1 VIHILKNR
9 VALVTGA
16 SKGIGAS
23 IAKHLALAGAKVI
36 VNYASSKADAD
47 RVVTEIVAVGGEAI
61 AIQGDFSKP
70 EEVAATF
77 AKIKQAFGK
86 VDILVNNAGIYNL
99 LPIDQITPED
109 FHRHYNLNVLGLL
122 LAIKEAVA
130 LIGPEGGSIV
140 NIGSVNSTMG
150 IPGSSVYAGTKGA
163 LNSIT
168 LSLSK
173 ELGPRKIRVNAI
185 NPGLIETEGTQS
197 KGIIGSEKHQ
207 TAVKLT
213 PLGRIGQPDD
223 IGRIAVFLASD
234 DSYWLT
240 GQITT
245 AAGGMTI

>member
-1 VIHILKNR
+1 MHTLKNK

-23 IAKHLALAGAKVI
+23 IAKHLASAGATVV
-36 VNYASSKADAD
+36 VNYASSKSGAD
-47 RVVTEIVAVGGEAI
+47 RVVGEIAAAGGSAI
-61 AIQGDFSKP
+61 AMQGDFSKP
-70 EEVAATF
+70 EDIAHTF
-77 AKIKQAFGK
+77 AEIKQRFGK
-86 VDILVNNAGIYNL
+86 LDILVNNAGIYNL

-122 LAIKEAVA
+122 LAIKEAIA
-130 LIGPEGGSIV
+130 LIGAEGGSIV

-163 LNSIT
+163 LNAIT

-185 NPGLIETEGTQS
+185 NPGLIDTEGTQS
-197 KGIIGSEKHQ
+197 KGIIGSERSEM
-207 TAVKLT
+207 AAKLT
-213 PLGRIGQPDD
+213 PLGRIGQPED
-223 IGRIAVFLASD
+223 IGRIATFLASD
-234 DSYWLT
+234 DSYWIN
-240 GQITT
+240 GQIVT

>member
-1 VIHILKNR
+1 MHTLKNK

-23 IAKHLALAGAKVI
+23 IAKHLASAGATVV
-36 VNYASSKADAD
+36 VNYASSKAGAD
-47 RVVTEIVAVGGEAI
+47 RVVAEIAAAGGSAI

-70 EEVAATF
+70 EDIAHTF
-77 AKIKQAFGK
+77 AEIKQRFGK
-86 VDILVNNAGIYNL
+86 LDILVNNAGIYNL

-122 LAIKEAVA
+122 LAIKEAIA
-130 LIGPEGGSIV
+130 LIGADGGSIV

-163 LNSIT
+163 LNAIT

-185 NPGLIETEGTQS
+185 NPGLIDTEGTQS
-197 KGIIGSEKHQ
+197 RGIIGSERSEM
-207 TAVKLT
+207 AAKLT
-213 PLGRIGQPDD
+213 PLGRIGQPED
-223 IGRIAVFLASD
+223 IGRIATFLASD
-234 DSYWLT
+234 DSYWIN
-240 GQITT
+240 GQIVT

>member
-1 VIHILKNR
+1 MDVTRGILIDRMIGGMNMPTLRNK

-23 IAKHLALAGAKVI
+23 IAKHLASA
-36 VNYASSKADAD
+36 
-47 RVVTEIVAVGGEAI
+47 
-61 AIQGDFSKP
+61 
-70 EEVAATF
+70 
-77 AKIKQAFGK
+77 
-86 VDILVNNAGIYNL
+86 ILVNNAGIYNH
-99 LPIDQITPED
+99 LPIDQITAED

-122 LAIKEAVA
+122 LAIKEAIA
-130 LIGPEGGSIV
+130 LIGREGGSIV

-197 KGIIGSEKHQ
+197 RGFIEGKTLE
-207 TAVKLT
+207 TVLKLT
-213 PLGRIGQPDD
+213 PLGRIGQPED
-223 IGRIAVFLASD
+223 IGRIAAFLASD
-234 DSYWLT
+234 DSYWLN
-240 GQITT
+240 GEIVN
-245 AAGGMTI
+245 AGRHDYMIGSADCGRRT

>member
-185 NPGLIETEGTQS
+185 NPGLIETEGTHS

>member
-1 VIHILKNR
+1 MHTLKNK

-23 IAKHLALAGAKVI
+23 IAKHLASAGATVV
-36 VNYASSKADAD
+36 VNYASSKAGAD
-47 RVVTEIVAVGGEAI
+47 RVVAEIAASGGSAI

-70 EEVAATF
+70 EEIADTF
-77 AKIKQAFGK
+77 AEIKQRFGK
-86 VDILVNNAGIYNL
+86 LDILVNNAGIYNL

-122 LAIKEAVA
+122 LAIKEAIA
-130 LIGPEGGSIV
+130 LMGADGGSIV

-163 LNSIT
+163 LNAIT

-185 NPGLIETEGTQS
+185 NPGLIDTEGTQS
-197 KGIIGSEKHQ
+197 RGIIGSERSEM
-207 TAVKLT
+207 AAKLT
-213 PLGRIGQPDD
+213 PLGRIGQPED
-223 IGRIAVFLASD
+223 IGRIAAFLASD
-234 DSYWLT
+234 DSFWIN
-240 GQITT
+240 GQILT